1 MNEQA
6 EVAAQLVRMG
16 RDVFG
21 LEDEDEERIAG
32 FADEV
37 SEMMQTLSS
46 ASIEK
51 TQEPFP
57 PLFDASREEK

>member
-1 MNEQA
+1 MSKKA
-6 EVAAQLVRMG
+6 EIAAQLVKTG

-21 LEDEDEERIAG
+21 LKDEEWVAG
-32 FADEV
+32 YADEV
-37 SEMMQTLSS
+37 AEMMQTLSS

>member
-1 MNEQA
+1 MNERS
-6 EVAAQLVRMG
+6 EVAAQLARMA

-21 LEDEDEERIAG
+21 LEDEERVAAYAG
-32 FADEV
+32 EV
-37 SEMMQTLSS
+37 AEMMETLTS

-57 PLFDASREEK
+57 PLFDASQEEK

>member
-1 MNEQA
+1 MNERS
-6 EVAAQLVRMG
+6 EVAAQLARMA

-21 LEDEDEERIAG
+21 LKDEERVAAYAG
-32 FADEV
+32 EV
-37 SEMMQTLSS
+37 AEMMETLSS

-57 PLFDASREEK
+57 PLFDASQEEK

>member
-1 MNEQA
+1 MNEKA

-16 RDVFG
+16 QDVFG
-21 LEDEDEERIAG
+21 LEDEKRIAG

-37 SEMMQTLSS
+37 AEMMQTLSS

>member
-6 EVAAQLVRMG
+6 EIAAQLVRMG

-21 LEDEDEERIAG
+21 LEDEERIAG

-57 PLFDASREEK
+57 PLFDVSQEEK

>member
-1 MNEQA
+1 MNEKT

-16 RDVFG
+16 RDVFD
-21 LEDEDEERIAG
+21 LEDEERIAG

-37 SEMMQTLSS
+37 AEMMQTLAS

-57 PLFDASREEK
+57 PLFDASQEEK

>member
-1 MNEQA
+1 MSKKTEI
-6 EVAAQLVRMG
+6 AAQLVKTG

-21 LEDEDEERIAG
+21 LEDEERVAG
-32 FADEV
+32 YADEV
-37 SEMMQTLSS
+37 AEMMQTLSS

>member
-1 MNEQA
+1 MNEKA
-6 EVAAQLVRMG
+6 EVAAQLVRVG
-16 RDVFG
+16 RDVFC
-21 LEDEDEERIAG
+21 LEDEERIAG

-37 SEMMQTLSS
+37 AEMMQTLSS

-57 PLFDASREEK
+57 PLFDASQEEK

>member
-1 MNEQA
+1 MNEKT
-6 EVAAQLVRMG
+6 EIAAQLVRMG
-16 RDVFG
+16 REVFG
-21 LEDEDEERIAG
+21 LEDEERVAG

-57 PLFDASREEK
+57 PLFNASREEK

>member
-6 EVAAQLVRMG
+6 GVAAQLVRMG

-21 LEDEDEERIAG
+21 LEDEERIAG

-57 PLFDASREEK
+57 PLFDASQEEK

>member
-1 MNEQA
+1 MNEKA
-6 EVAAQLVRMG
+6 ETAAQLVRTG

-21 LEDEDEERIAG
+21 LEDEERIAG

>member
-6 EVAAQLVRMG
+6 EIAAQLVRMG

-21 LEDEDEERIAG
+21 LEDEERIAG

-37 SEMMQTLSS
+37 AEMMQTLSS

-57 PLFDASREEK
+57 PPFDASQEEK